1 MTRRLL
7 TVKDAAAY
15 LSMSEQA
22 LYQLVHRRGIPVVR
36 IGRALRFDLDSL
48 DDWIQAHLISA

>member
-1 MTRRLL
+1 MNARLL

-22 LYQLVHRRGIPVVR
+22 LYQLVHRGRIPVVR
-36 IGRALRFDLDSL
+36 FGRALRFDLDSL
-48 DDWIQAHLISA
+48 NNWIQSHLVSA

>member
-7 TVKDAAAY
+7 TVKVAAEY

-22 LYQLVHRRGIPVVR
+22 LYQLVHRRSIPVVK
-36 IGRALRFDLDSL
+36 IGRALRFDVDSL
-48 DDWIQAHLISA
+48 NNWIQEHLIGA

>member
-1 MTRRLL
+1 MKTRLMKI
-7 TVKDAAAY
+7 KDAAIY

-22 LYQLVHRRGIPVVR
+22 LYQLVHRGRIPVVR

-48 DDWIQAHLISA
+48 DDWIQSHLVSG